1 MTLESWGSII
11 GAMAHQRLDTFLKW
25 IGWNDSELA
34 RRVPCHQTY
43 ARSVR
48 RGDKRAGLPLA
59 VAVER
64 LTTEFGWPDGPI
76 RAAEWVANDSAPV
89 PPQAA

>member
-1 MTLESWGSII
+1 M
-11 GAMAHQRLDTFLKW
+11 RW
-25 IGWNDSELA
+25 IGWSDSELA
-34 RRVPCHQTY
+34 RRVKCHQTH
-43 ARSVR
+43 ARLVH
-48 RGDKRAGLPLA
+48 RGERSANLSFA

-64 LTTEFGWPDGPI
+64 LTTEFAWPDGPI